1 MNLHDGFNAEKIQ
14 NGIAALRGGE
24 AAFAGRLAVK
34 SDRLLSVLLLLQSKG
49 RVTEREL
56 AERLEVSRRT
66 IHRDLEALSA
76 SRVPVVA
83 LRGSQGGWELEKG
96 WRTQVPGLD
105 EAELRALLMAQPR
118 VIGHSRLAAAAESAL
133 NKVMAALPGPMRE
146 QAVAMRERLHVDP
159 TGWWETG
166 EDLSMLSIV
175 QDAVAR
181 QRQLAFDYV
190 RADGQRSA
198 RTVDPLGLVAKGTSW
213 YLVARGTSGLRTFR
227 VSRMSGA
234 TVLANGFERPA
245 KFDLAGY
252 WARTTAELAGRRK
265 SFPVVLGLA
274 PAAAHMLTARCHA
287 SPIELPSGAGPIPDD
302 WVTLRAEFDDE
313 EFARF
318 VVLGLGTRAQAIE
331 PLEFRR
337 SIQEEARRVAEG
349 GSHAPQKNPHA
360 TA

>member
-1 MNLHDGFNAEKIQ
+1 M
-14 NGIAALRGGE
+14 
-24 AAFAGRLAVK
+24 K
-34 SDRLLSVLLLLQSKG
+34 SDRLLSVLLLMQARG

-56 AERLEVSRRT
+56 AERLEVSQRT

-118 VIGHSRLAAAAESAL
+118 VVGHPRLAAAAESAL
-133 NKVMAALPGPMRE
+133 NKLMAALPGPMRE
-146 QAVAMRERLHVDP
+146 QAAAMRERLHVDP

-175 QDAVAR
+175 QDAVAGE
-181 QRQLAFDYV
+181 RQLAFDYV
-190 RADGQRSA
+190 RGDGQRSA
-198 RTVDPLGLVAKGTSW
+198 RSVDPLGLVAKGTTW
-213 YLVARGTSGLRTFR
+213 YLVGRGASGLRTFR
-227 VSRMSGA
+227 VSRMTGV
-234 TVLANGFERPA
+234 TVLASGFERPA
-245 KFDLAGY
+245 KFDLAEY

-265 SFPVVLGLA
+265 RFSVVLALT
-274 PAAAHMLTARCHA
+274 PAAAQMLTGRCPT
-287 SPIELPSGAGPIPDD
+287 SPIAVPRNTGPIPDG

-318 VVLGLGTRAQAIE
+318 VVLGLGTRARALE
-331 PLEFRR
+331 PVEFRR
-337 SIQEEARRVAEG
+337 NLLNEARAMAG
-349 GSHAPQKNPHA
+349 QGSGRAKIQRA
-360 TA
+360 TV